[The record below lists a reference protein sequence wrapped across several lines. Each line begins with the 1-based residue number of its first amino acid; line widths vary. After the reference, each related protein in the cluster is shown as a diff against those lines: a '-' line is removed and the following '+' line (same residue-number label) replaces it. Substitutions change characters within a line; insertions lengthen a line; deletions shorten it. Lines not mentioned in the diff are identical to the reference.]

1 MNTRNDWEN
10 LLRIFNKDLEKTGY
24 SIKITDYNNDGCYTC
39 EIIKD
44 RVSVM
49 VYAENYYEG
58 ELSSL
63 ITDAHHYILTTLA
76 R

>member
-10 LLRIFNKDLEKTGY
+10 LLRICNEGLGKTGY
-24 SIKITDYNNDGCYTC
+24 SIKITDYYDDGCYTC
-39 EIIKD
+39 EFMKD
-44 RVSVM
+44 GVSVM
-49 VYAENYYEG
+49 VYAENYYED

-63 ITDAHHYILTTLA
+63 ITDANHYILTTLA

>member
-10 LLRIFNKDLEKTGY
+10 LLSIFNKDLEKTGY

-39 EIIKD
+39 EFIKYG
-44 RVSVM
+44 VSVM
-49 VYAENYYEG
+49 VYAENYYED

-76 R
+76 Q

>member
-1 MNTRNDWEN
+1 MNTHNDWEN
-10 LLRIFNKDLEKTGY
+10 LLRIFNEDLEKTGY

-39 EIIKD
+39 EFIKYG
-44 RVSVM
+44 VSAM
-49 VYAENYYEG
+49 VYAENYYED

>member
-10 LLRIFNKDLEKTGY
+10 LLRIFNKDLKRTGY

-39 EIIKD
+39 EFIKYG
-44 RVSVM
+44 VSVM
-49 VYAENYYEG
+49 VYAENYYED